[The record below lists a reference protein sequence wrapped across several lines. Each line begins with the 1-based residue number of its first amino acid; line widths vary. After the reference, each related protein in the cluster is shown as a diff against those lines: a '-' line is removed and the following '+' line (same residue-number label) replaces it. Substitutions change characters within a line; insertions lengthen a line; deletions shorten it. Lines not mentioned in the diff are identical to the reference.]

1 MKSLIYLFIFLLIPF
16 IVFSQT
22 EENRRE
28 SVLKKGIINKTF
40 TFGKWDEKGNDE
52 LNLTYLG
59 IIKSKATSYKVIT
72 SLWIWGISG
81 RATSRILFY
90 DINNNYIGEY
100 YLTMSYEVPKNI
112 KNNKLYF
119 CLSDDCKGETEVS
132 FEKGI
137 PKHLVLNCN
146 KSNYLASSFDK
157 N

>member
-1 MKSLIYLFIFLLIPF
+1 MKSLIYLFISLLIPL

-22 EENRRE
+22 EEYRRE

-59 IIKSKATSYKVIT
+59 IIKNKTTSYKVMT
-72 SLWIWGISG
+72 SLWIWGSG

-100 YLTMSYEVPKNI
+100 YLTMSYELPKNI
-112 KNNKLYF
+112 SNNKLNF
-119 CLSDDCKGETEVS
+119 SLNDDCKGETEVS

-146 KSNYLASSFDK
+146 KSNYLASSFEK

>member
-1 MKSLIYLFIFLLIPF
+1 MKSLSIYIVFLLIPF

-22 EENRRE
+22 EENKRK

-40 TFGKWDEKGNDE
+40 TLGKWDEKGNDE

-59 IIKSKATSYKVIT
+59 IIKSETTSYKVMT

-100 YLTMSYEVPKNI
+100 YLTMSYELPKKI
-112 KNNKLYF
+112 KSNKLYF
-119 CLSDDCKGETEVS
+119 NLNDDCKGETEVS

-146 KSNYLASSFDK
+146 KSNYLASSFGK

>member
-1 MKSLIYLFIFLLIPF
+1 MIYEIINVFFFLLIPL

-22 EENRRE
+22 EEYRRE
-28 SVLKKGIINKTF
+28 FVLKKGIINKTF

-59 IIKSKATSYKVIT
+59 IIKSKTTSYKVMT
-72 SLWIWGISG
+72 SLWIWGSG

-100 YLTMSYEVPKNI
+100 YLTMSYELPKNI
-112 KNNKLYF
+112 SNNKLNF
-119 CLSDDCKGETEVS
+119 SLNDDCKGETEVS

-146 KSNYLASSFDK
+146 KSNYLASSFEK

>member
-1 MKSLIYLFIFLLIPF
+1 MKSLMYLFFFLLIPL

-22 EENRRE
+22 EEYRRE
-28 SVLKKGIINKTF
+28 FVLKKGIINKTF

-59 IIKSKATSYKVIT
+59 IIKSKTTSYKVMI
-72 SLWIWGISG
+72 SLWIWGSG

-100 YLTMSYEVPKNI
+100 YLTMSYELPKNI
-112 KNNKLYF
+112 RNNKLNF
-119 CLSDDCKGETEVS
+119 SLNDDCKGETEVS

-146 KSNYLASSFDK
+146 KSNYLASSFEK